1 MMFTGP
7 IEDRLAIREL
17 VETYGDAVTRAD
29 QQAWEQNWTEDAVWT
44 LNLPGLEKVE
54 GRKAIVALWVQAMA
68 GYEFVLMSSS
78 PGAIQVEGNHA
89 TGRFYTSEVARAK
102 DGTTQRVS
110 GRYEDEY
117 VKREGR
123 WYIHRRTFKMLH
135 TQDVT
140 EKTGA

>member
-1 MMFTGP
+1 MFTGP

-17 VETYGDAVTRAD
+17 VEAYGDAVTRAD
-29 QQAWEQNWTEDAVWT
+29 KQAWEQNWTEDAVWT

-54 GRKAIVALWVQAMA
+54 GRKAIVELWVQAMA

-89 TGRFYTSEVARAK
+89 TGRFYTSEVARTK

-117 VKREGR
+117 VKQEGR
-123 WYIHRRTFKMLH
+123 WYIHRRTFKVLY

-140 EKTGA
+140 EKAGA